1 MRGVASSALTAGR
14 FRWDRVLRMKLR
26 RVLLHLSLLGAG
38 ALPLAV
44 TAATYKWIDDK
55 GVVNYGNVPPAAARQ
70 VKQLDEEASRVS
82 TIQAIPKAQL
92 ERENDFLL
100 RARITRLEAEIE
112 AQRRASTMLPV
123 PMPVYD
129 PYYAYP
135 PLVAGYA
142 PAYGVPYHWAG
153 ARFRHRPGHAPVRS
167 GVGVRVSGRR

>member
-1 MRGVASSALTAGR
+1 MN
-14 FRWDRVLRMKLR
+14 LR

-55 GVVNYGNVPPAAARQ
+55 GVVNYGNAPPAAARQ
-70 VKQLDEEASRVS
+70 VKQLDDEASRVS
-82 TIQAIPKAQL
+82 TIQSIPQAQR

-100 RARITRLEAEIE
+100 RARIARLEAEIE
-112 AQRRASTMLPV
+112 AQRRASTMLPA

-135 PLVAGYA
+135 PMIAGYA
-142 PAYGVPYHWAG
+142 PAYGVSHYGTG
-153 ARFRHRPGHAPVRS
+153 ARFGHRPVRAPVRS
-167 GVGVRVSGRR
+167 GVSARVSGRR